1 MTQDEAARNDAA
13 HGQGADGTPPAR
25 DERPRPQYGEYAPE
39 GWTWQPQAEPRADAA
54 ASVPPPPPPAPP
66 APAVAAART
75 NTVDRMVTVALLVLG
90 ALGAWNSATSLQQLP
105 AAIQTVYTQQGV
117 GTYSPQEWLPTL
129 ALVGTVAMLALY
141 AGVLGW
147 SIARLRAG
155 KLAFWVPVVGGVVAL
170 VTMIVLTGIVFFTD
184 PTFVGFVQQQS
195 AP

>member
-39 GWTWQPQAEPRADAA
+39 GWTWQPQSEPRADAA
-54 ASVPPPPPPAPP
+54 ASPPPPAPP
-66 APAVAAART
+66 PAPLAVAPART
-75 NTVDRMVTVALLVLG
+75 STVDRMVTIALLVLG

-105 AAIQTVYTQQGV
+105 VAIQTVYTQQGV

-129 ALVGTVAMLALY
+129 ALVGTVSMLALY

-155 KLAFWVPVVGGVVAL
+155 KLAFWVPIVGGVVAL
-170 VTMIVLTGIVFFTD
+170 VAMIVITGIVFFTD
-184 PTFVGFVQQQS
+184 PTFVSFVQQQS

>member
-1 MTQDEAARNDAA
+1 MSQDEAARNDAA

-39 GWTWQPQAEPRADAA
+39 GWSWQPQAEPRADAA
-54 ASVPPPPPPAPP
+54 ASAPPAPP

-90 ALGAWNSATSLQQLP
+90 AFGAWNSATSLQQLP

-129 ALVGTVAMLALY
+129 ALIGTVSMLALY

-155 KLAFWVPVVGGVVAL
+155 KLAFWVPIVGGVIAL
-170 VTMIVLTGIVFFTD
+170 VAMIVLTGIVFFTD

-195 AP
+195 TP